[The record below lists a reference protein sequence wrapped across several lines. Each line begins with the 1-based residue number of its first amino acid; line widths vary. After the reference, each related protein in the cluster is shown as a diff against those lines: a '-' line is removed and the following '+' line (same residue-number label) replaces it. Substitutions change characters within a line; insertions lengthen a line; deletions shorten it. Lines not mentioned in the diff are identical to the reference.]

1 MKKFRFSGLFILC
14 LCVFSNQFVFA
25 DIVLKKDDPG
35 TGTLPLS
42 PAMSSMTKF
51 KTSSSTITSSYIAVT
66 ADVVGTELIVDFGA
80 TVGTA
85 YVSIV
90 AESGN
95 VVYSTVVDT
104 FSTSEVIIPV
114 NGLSSGKYSL
124 KVSYGTTKLSGD
136 FQL

>member
-1 MKKFRFSGLFILC
+1 MKKFKFSGLFILC

-95 VVYSTVVDT
+95 VVYSTVV
-104 FSTSEVIIPV
+104 
-114 NGLSSGKYSL
+114 
-124 KVSYGTTKLSGD
+124 
-136 FQL
+136 

>member
-1 MKKFRFSGLFILC
+1 
-14 LCVFSNQFVFA
+14 VFSNQFVFA